1 MLNVLDLKY
10 SSIKSSSCCR
20 LLSVAGNGKLG
31 TGGGTVRSGHP
42 QSATLGD
49 GCIPVCGSVD
59 TICMVS
65 GYGVSPTVGN
75 S

>member
-1 MLNVLDLKY
+1 M
-10 SSIKSSSCCR
+10 
-20 LLSVAGNGKLG
+20 AGNGKLG

-42 QSATLGD
+42 QSANLGD
-49 GCIPVCGSVD
+49 VYIPVCGSVD
-59 TICMVS
+59 NTCMVL